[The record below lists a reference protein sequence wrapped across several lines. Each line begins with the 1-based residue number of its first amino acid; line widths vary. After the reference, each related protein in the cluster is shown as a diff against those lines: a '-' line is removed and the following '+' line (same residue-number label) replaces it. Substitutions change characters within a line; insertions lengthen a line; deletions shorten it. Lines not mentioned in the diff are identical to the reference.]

1 MSELD
6 RNTYYGK
13 ISQTAKEFNKIDLQQ
28 MFEKLEVEQIG
39 YGFDNTKGSIK
50 QSLKEPIEYIV
61 ETEELT
67 R

>member
-13 ISQTAKEFNKIDLQQ
+13 ISRLTRKFNRANTKLGMNIIRP
-28 MFEKLEVEQIG
+28 ENETEKKLE
-39 YGFDNTKGSIK
+39 D
-50 QSLKEPIEYIV
+50 
-61 ETEELT
+61 EELD